1 MNTTQMDVS
10 KQLVTLVSD
19 AKSKKNMLTDQ
30 EVKEAFAKYKLSSE
44 MMGKVNEFLDLNGI
58 DILKEEDSDDDAIL
72 LMSDDEEEDNETG
85 EDSEAAQLD
94 LTIPDSVST
103 TDPVRIYLKE
113 IGRYPLLSAEEEIG
127 LAKAIEKGGPDAD
140 EARQKLVNS
149 NLRLVVSIAKKY
161 VGRGMSFLDLIQEG
175 NIGLMKAVDKY
186 DYTKGFK
193 FSTYATWWIRQSI
206 TRSIADQARTIRI
219 PVHMVETVNKM
230 THTTRQLVL
239 ELGREPTVEE
249 IGKAMHMPPERV
261 LEIQNMTQNP
271 VSISSPVGEEDDS
284 KLGDFIPDDTTPVP
298 DDAAA
303 NAMLK
308 KQLNEALDTLTDR
321 EKEVLKLRYG
331 LEDGQ
336 SRTLEEVGK
345 KFHVTRERIRQIEA
359 KALRKLRMPS
369 RSRNLRDYLDE

>member
-1 MNTTQMDVS
+1 MNTKQMDVS
-10 KQLVTLVSD
+10 RQLVTLVSD
-19 AKSKKNMLTDQ
+19 AKKKKSMLTDQ
-30 EVKEAFAKYKLSSE
+30 EVKEAFSGFQLSSE

-58 DILKEEDSDDDAIL
+58 DILKEEDSDDDTLL
-72 LMSDDEEEDNETG
+72 LMSDEEDEDAVTE

-94 LTIPDSVST
+94 LTVPDSVST

-113 IGRYPLLSAEEEIG
+113 IGRYPLLNADEEIE
-127 LAKAIEKGGPDAD
+127 LAKAIEKGGADAD